1 MRYILI
7 ILVIVIILLIIFW
20 MMRKTPEKINKVETN
35 LREKRFAD
43 TLTYDFNYQRLQD
56 AAPKIHE
63 S

>member
-1 MRYILI
+1 
-7 ILVIVIILLIIFW
+7 